1 MHFTNTDIK
10 DVTDWSSSV
19 PESFI
24 LPVKVQRYCN
34 DMKTRYLQQSVLP
47 ESDWPPSLGGQYI
60 RLALISQGRSL
71 TDHRY
76 KDVIKQQKDYTRG
89 DYDRILEY
97 KTKIEL
103 EAAFGPVIC
112 EGGNEIN
119 PLKMLID
126 GAPGVGKTTLSR
138 KVSRMWAKGELL
150 KKYWLVLLLHLRE
163 SAISKAKSIDDF
175 FYHEDPELLHD
186 VIKFVKERSGDGVV
200 IIFDGFD
207 ELSSYE
213 RSEQSL
219 FLDICRGK
227 FLQNCAVVITSRP
240 YASRSL
246 QELSL
251 IIRHIEILGFTDEQ
265 VQICINHKI
274 KNEVKAKELCMELKD
289 RLDIASIC
297 QIPLNC
303 SIVLYVYEQEQYTL
317 PQTLTE
323 LYDKFILHTLK
334 RFIKRTLG
342 NRAANRFRKIEELQN
357 PSSEHFKL
365 LCSLAIKGLEIDKLV
380 FPLDDLKE
388 LFPTEYQSDLDLP
401 VLDLMTSAKSY
412 SIIGCEDTY
421 NFLHLTVQEFLAAY
435 WLAHYSTNAAKLKFY
450 QNNMTKNRFRMVL
463 LFLSGM
469 TRLKFPCASSVFSLE
484 LWEKDM
490 VLFCHLCYES
500 QSESVLCKSLSET
513 CLDSSKAV
521 KLTGSR
527 FESLVISNFMVYSDC
542 HWAEFHLKPDVIEIV
557 HKVFKS
563 LQNATSIDKVIV
575 SIDYENNSLELL
587 TYLEELNQIN
597 RVYITINL
605 VEPSICA
612 TKCQRDKILNGLA
625 IILSGPNPLKDKHYS
640 IILAE
645 SSRGNTRN
653 QVVAKFCEVLAQGI
667 VQNYSVKEIIL
678 DCILPQDIISI
689 FKSLSSNI
697 GLERIV
703 CKKGRNRKY
712 HCSDGIAEAAKFRA
726 ILEAVILSNTSL
738 KQIELDL
745 GFDCALVSGYTRTIM
760 SRLANNTTLQS
771 LIICPRR
778 IAFERNE
785 HTGRME
791 FIGGEQFIPRKFE
804 HEKIDLVPPPAKR
817 PFPLGN
823 VASNFHLSPP
833 PTRSQTPAISHLP
846 EHRQGHAFECSPEN
860 VMSSTTTVHP
870 QAVIQTMASALVP
883 PVHNVAGVYAQS
895 NAESSSP
902 ITTQIGSTGGSGPA
916 YSAMIPSYQI
926 HPQPL
931 TNLPRH
937 RVPCQGQTHFGTV
950 RTPAYGH
957 VMPMQSDWQQRPMQ
971 TQASAAVG
979 GSVPVVTSSYQI
991 YSQPLTNLPWHRVPY
1006 QAQMPYESSRVH
1018 PSYLGADGRQQSQMV
1033 TPAHGRITPVQRDG
1047 QHRPMQAQVPAHYAV
1062 ISSHQI
1068 HPQPLINSHRVPHQ
1082 GQMRRPQ
1089 PQIATYPTG
1098 GTPTHGYIR
1107 PMQQYRPMR
1116 AQESAPVH
1124 VNRWSL
1130 HSNPFSPQPPDHQNT
1145 FVASCTIVT
1154 TTSMPS
1160 FSTSH

>member
-1 MHFTNTDIK
+1 MPCVYTTNVDIR
-10 DVTDWSSSV
+10 DQSSSAV
-19 PESFI
+19 PELLN
-24 LPVKVQRYCN
+24 LPANVQRYC
-34 DMKTRYLQQSVLP
+34 DDIKTRYLRQSVLP
-47 ESDWPPSLGGQYI
+47 EFDWPPSLGGQYI

-76 KDVIKQQKDYTRG
+76 KDVIEQQKDYTRG
-89 DYDRILEY
+89 DYDKILKY
-97 KTKIEL
+97 KSKIEL

-112 EGGNEIN
+112 VGGNEIK

-138 KVSRMWAKGELL
+138 KVSRMWATGELL
-150 KKYWLVLLLHLRE
+150 DKYWLVLLLHLRE
-163 SAISKAKSIDDF
+163 SAISKAKTIDDF
-175 FYHEDPELLHD
+175 FYHEDSELLHD
-186 VIKFVKERSGDGVV
+186 VIKYVKERSGDGVL

-450 QNNMTKNRFRMVL
+450 QDNMTENRFRMVL
-463 LFLSGM
+463 LFLSGL
-469 TRLKFPCASSVFSLE
+469 TKLEFPGSLSIFNLE
-484 LWEKDM
+484 LWEKDL

-500 QSESVLCKSLSET
+500 QSDSICKSISET
-513 CLDSSKAV
+513 CFDSPKTV
-521 KLTGSR
+521 ELTGSR
-527 FESLVISNFMVYSDC
+527 FEKLVVSNFVAHSDY
-542 HWAEFHLKPDVIEIV
+542 HWAEIQLKQDDIEMV
-557 HKVFKS
+557 HKIFRS
-563 LQNATSIDKVIV
+563 FQNATSIDKVILPF
-575 SIDYENNSLELL
+575 DRENNNFECLS
-587 TYLEELNQIN
+587 YLKELNQVN
-597 RVYITINL
+597 RLFVTIKIITERFTRIAGR
-605 VEPSICA
+605 E
-612 TKCQRDKILNGLA
+612 QDKKMLNGVARGLD
-625 IILSGPNPLKDKHYS
+625 LLNGKRFS
-640 IILAE
+640 IILKHSDPGESRNEAVAE
-645 SSRGNTRN
+645 
-653 QVVAKFCEVLAQGI
+653 FCEVLARGV
-667 VQNYSVKEIIL
+667 VQNNSVTEIIL
-678 DCILPQDIISI
+678 NSVVPQDIKPI
-689 FKSLSSNI
+689 FEGLSSNI
-697 GLERIV
+697 WVERIV
-703 CKKGRNRKY
+703 CKKDSRINP
-712 HCSDGIAEAAKFRA
+712 CSDREAEFKEFFS
-726 ILEAVILSNTSL
+726 ILECLISSNTSL
-738 KQIELDL
+738 KQIELDVS
-745 GFDCALVSGYTRTIM
+745 FDRKIVSSYIETIM

-771 LIICPRR
+771 LIICPEA

-785 HTGRME
+785 QTGRME
-791 FIGGEQFIPRKFE
+791 FMDTKYFILRKFG
-804 HEKIDLVPPPAKR
+804 HENSDLVPPPAR
-817 PFPLGN
+817 CPFLLRN
-823 VASNFHLSPP
+823 VASNSHLSSP
-833 PTRSQTPAISHLP
+833 PTRSQTPVISP
-846 EHRQGHAFECSPEN
+846 ENRQRHAFEHRPEN
-860 VMSSTTTVHP
+860 ASSSAVTVQP

-883 PVHNVAGVYAQS
+883 PVQCRH
-895 NAESSSP
+895 NAESSSTA
-902 ITTQIGSTGGSGPA
+902 ITQFGSPYLGYFSGSDPA
-916 YSAMIPSYQI
+916 HSAVTPPYQI
-926 HPQPL
+926 RSRPL

-937 RVPCQGQTHFGTV
+937 RVPYQGQMSSSCAQPCSSYFGSDDRQQPQIVTYPTGG
-950 RTPAYGH
+950 TPAHGR
-957 VMPMQSDWQQRPMQ
+957 VMPMQSDWQHRPVQ
-971 TQASAAVG
+971 AQASAAIG
-979 GSVPVVTSSYQI
+979 GSIPAHCAVTSSHQI
-991 YSQPLTNLPWHRVPY
+991 HSRPLTNLPQHRVPY
-1006 QAQMPYESSRVH
+1006 HGHMSYESSW
-1018 PSYLGADGRQQSQMV
+1018 ARQY
-1033 TPAHGRITPVQRDG
+1033 PAHFD
-1047 QHRPMQAQVPAHYAV
+1047 RP
-1062 ISSHQI
+1062 
-1068 HPQPLINSHRVPHQ
+1068 
-1082 GQMRRPQ
+1082 RPQ
-1089 PQIATYPTG
+1089 IVTG
-1098 GTPTHGYIR
+1098 GTPTRGYVTPVQQQR
-1107 PMQQYRPMR
+1107 PIQ
-1116 AQESAPVH
+1116 AQAGALVYGPVH
-1124 VNRWSL
+1124 
-1130 HSNPFSPQPPDHQNT
+1130 SNYQPPLISPQPPDHQST
-1145 FVASCTIVT
+1145 SVASCTTIT